1 MAYKKEKDMSQK
13 LKFHF
18 IDQGDPEAGISS
30 SREEIT
36 VTLKFGGHDE
46 ETLAVLTEL
55 MREAIYKSLWI
66 TRAKVLTDGQMKRMK
81 QSKRPSQV

>member
-1 MAYKKEKDMSQK
+1 MAYKKENHMSQK

-18 IDQGDPEAGISS
+18 IDSGDPSGGISPT
-30 SREEIT
+30 REEIT

-66 TRAKVLTDGQMKRMK
+66 TRAKVLTNGEMKRMK
-81 QSKRPSQV
+81 QSKRPF